1 MASGTRSVFITTLF
15 KIEDISCHWN
25 LSWHCRSIW
34 PFCLAF
40 LHRKIQMLTCVSA
53 TACCILSQ
61 RYWTLAETFAYLAV
75 GCLGTCAVL
84 QSVSIIVGSK
94 IQAKKR
100 FASNLVVQEVQDTFT
115 PSTFTLMVGGGCH
128 APNSFN
134 GCPQY
139 MYHHRCLIWGGRAL
153 MSLHSTGPP
162 VTAVHS
168 TTIIFPLG
176 VDSTSST

>member
-1 MASGTRSVFITTLF
+1 M
-15 KIEDISCHWN
+15 EDISCHWN

-40 LHRKIQMLTCVSA
+40 LYRKIQMLTCVSA

-115 PSTFTLMVGGGCH
+115 PSTFTLMVGGATPPSPLTAVRSTCTTISVSSGAVELSCH
-128 APNSFN
+128 S
-134 GCPQY
+134 
-139 MYHHRCLIWGGRAL
+139 
-153 MSLHSTGPP
+153 HSTGPP